1 MGCCGLMLVVVW
13 VSDFGGFGFRDPFLG
28 FTGCGLPVGHEV
40 LVRLWMVL
48 SGCWWFSVGF

>member
-1 MGCCGLMLVVVW
+1 MGCCGSMLVAVW
-13 VSDFGGFGFRDPFLG
+13 VSGFVGFGFQDPFLG

-40 LVRLWMVL
+40 LVQLLMVF